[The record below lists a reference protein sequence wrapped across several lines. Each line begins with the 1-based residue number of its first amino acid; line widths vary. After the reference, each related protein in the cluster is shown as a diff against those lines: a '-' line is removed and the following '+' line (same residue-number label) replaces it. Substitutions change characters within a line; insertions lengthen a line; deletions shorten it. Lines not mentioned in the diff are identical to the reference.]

1 MGIQMHLLIEAI
13 ELLDVNA
20 TKMKQEDGSDLCVPF
35 ERDSASTGIGSGDDE
50 ARRC

>member
-1 MGIQMHLLIEAI
+1 MHLLIEAI
-13 ELLDVNA
+13 EMFDVDT

-35 ERDSASTGIGSGDDE
+35 LREAASTGIGSGDDE